1 MTYFVVISP
10 AESNI
15 HADACDVYV
24 ANNENSDVIDSALN
38 MPSYASCQVW
48 AKHLISTLEI

>member
-1 MTYFVVISP
+1 MTYFVVITP

-48 AKHLISTLEI
+48 AKHLISTLEV